1 MLQIFIEFQEK
12 MTSEKFQIFTN
23 KNVIILNY
31 NDIQDGFIYIILSY
45 TKNGII
51 KGLSSIKN

>member
-1 MLQIFIEFQEK
+1 